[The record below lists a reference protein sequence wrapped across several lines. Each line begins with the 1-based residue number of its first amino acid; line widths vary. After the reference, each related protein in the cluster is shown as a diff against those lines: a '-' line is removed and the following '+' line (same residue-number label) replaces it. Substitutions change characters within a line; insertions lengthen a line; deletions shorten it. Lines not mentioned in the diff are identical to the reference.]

1 VGESLRR
8 SVGHLLTELLVQVM
22 NQRFGIIILLLSSSF
37 VVSCG
42 QVETGRLVAE
52 MNANRA
58 KSQELYKQAQAKA
71 ALARKQSADGQTN
84 DTQKTMQDEAD
95 IYGQIAK
102 LFNASAD
109 NADKVVSIT
118 TTDWQKEYFKLYSKW
133 TRNLAQLA
141 AGAQEELVIRKAGTP
156 TEDQLKNWNINI
168 AQIRKE
174 NDTLQKQIAKLES
187 DHQTVL
193 VSHD

>member
-1 VGESLRR
+1 MNRRVGL
-8 SVGHLLTELLVQVM
+8 
-22 NQRFGIIILLLSSSF
+22 IIILLSTSF
-37 VVSCG
+37 FVSCT
-42 QVETGRLVAE
+42 QAETQRLVAE

-71 ALARKQSADGQTN
+71 SLARKLSDAGQMT
-84 DTQKTMQDEAD
+84 DTQKAMQDEAD
-95 IYGQIAK
+95 IYAQIAQ
-102 LFNASAD
+102 LLTDSAD
-109 NADKVVSIT
+109 KADKIVSIT
-118 TTDWQKEYFKLYSKW
+118 TTEWHKEYFKLYSKW

-141 AGAQEELVIRKAGTP
+141 AGAQEELVIRKTGSP
-156 TEDQLKNWNINI
+156 TEDQLKKWNINM

-174 NDTLQKQIAKLES
+174 NDALQKQIAKLES

>member
-1 VGESLRR
+1 
-8 SVGHLLTELLVQVM
+8 M
-22 NQRFGIIILLLSSSF
+22 NHRVGIIIIIILASSF

-42 QVETGRLVAE
+42 QVETRRLVAE

-71 ALARKQSADGQTN
+71 ALARKQSADGQTD

-109 NADKVVSIT
+109 KADKVVSIT

-141 AGAQEELVIRKAGTP
+141 AGAQEELMIRKAGTP
-156 TEDQLKNWNINI
+156 TEDQVTNWNINI
-168 AQIRKE
+168 VQIRKE

-187 DHQTVL
+187 EHQTVL

>member
-1 VGESLRR
+1 M
-8 SVGHLLTELLVQVM
+8 GHLLTELLVQVM

-58 KSQELYKQAQAKA
+58 KSQELYKRAQAKA

>member
-1 VGESLRR
+1 
-8 SVGHLLTELLVQVM
+8 M
-22 NQRFGIIILLLSSSF
+22 GINN
-37 VVSCG
+37 VD
-42 QVETGRLVAE
+42 T
-52 MNANRA
+52 
-58 KSQELYKQAQAKA
+58 
-71 ALARKQSADGQTN
+71 TN
-84 DTQKTMQDEAD
+84 H
-95 IYGQIAK
+95 
-102 LFNASAD
+102 ASAD

>member
-1 VGESLRR
+1 M
-8 SVGHLLTELLVQVM
+8 GHLLTELLVQVM

-58 KSQELYKQAQAKA
+58 KCQELYKQAQAKA

-156 TEDQLKNWNINI
+156 TEEQLKNWNMNI